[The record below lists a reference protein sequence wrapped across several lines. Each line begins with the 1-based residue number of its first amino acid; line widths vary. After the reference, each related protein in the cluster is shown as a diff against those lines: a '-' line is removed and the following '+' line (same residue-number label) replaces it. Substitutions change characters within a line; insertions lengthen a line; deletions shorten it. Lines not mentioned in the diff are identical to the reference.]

1 MKAIYSG
8 TFDPLTVGH
17 LEVIERSSKM
27 FSSVIVAV
35 AENKSKNPMFSL
47 SDRIKMAS
55 DATSHLENVNV
66 LGFNNLMVDFAKENE
81 VEILIRGIRTGID
94 FEYEMQM
101 SLANSFIDHN
111 IQTVYL
117 TPSLKNI
124 FVSSTMIREL
134 LKFDGDVSK
143 LVPEAVL
150 KYIKK

>member
-17 LEVIERSSKM
+17 LEVIEKYSKI

-47 SDRIKMAS
+47 EERMKMAT
-55 DATSHLENVNV
+55 DATAHLDNVNV
-66 LGFNNLMVDFAKENE
+66 LGFNNLMVDFAKENNVE
-81 VEILIRGIRTGID
+81 VLIRGIRTGID

-101 SLANSFIDHN
+101 CLANSFIDHN

-117 TPSLKNI
+117 TRKIKTVQTYLKGEM
-124 FVSSTMIREL
+124 F
-134 LKFDGDVSK
+134 LKKISNR
-143 LVPEAVL
+143 
-150 KYIKK
+150 